1 MRLIVKEND
10 LKKEIERDIE
20 IGNYDTDKFVEY
32 IKTHLDKANF
42 LLENK
47 ILNLDSED
55 LYYALKE
62 VFDIKYDN
70 QDYLEIL
77 SDTYE
82 KHYTNITSIQ
92 TYMIDENGYNI
103 ELIGAAIRNLPNY
116 TGRVSL
122 NELRKITNSYDYII
136 FKETKHKLN
145 EKLKQAEKYEEL
157 PQINFDTNL
166 DENNELFDKV
176 LDLVRKTIKDK
187 KVLKQVLSDLKKYID
202 NLMYQ
207 AKSIAKLSEE
217 ENPQVKQ
224 IGLLYKKALEENFS
238 KKNLTQKDNHK
249 RRY

>member
-10 LKKEIERDIE
+10 LKQEIERDIE
-20 IGNYDTDKFVEY
+20 TGNYDIDKFVGY
-32 IKTHLDKANF
+32 IRTHLKKANF

-47 ILNLDSED
+47 ILDLDSKD

-62 VFDIKYDN
+62 VFNIKYDN
-70 QDYLEIL
+70 EDYFKIL
-77 SDTYE
+77 SE
-82 KHYTNITSIQ
+82 KKHYTQIVSIN
-92 TYMIDENGYNI
+92 TYMVDENGYNI
-103 ELIGAAIRNLPNY
+103 ELIGAATRKLPNY
-116 TGRVSL
+116 TGKVPL
-122 NELRKITNSYDYII
+122 DELRKITNSYDYII
-136 FKETKHKLN
+136 FKQIKHKLN
-145 EKLKQAEKYEEL
+145 EKPKKTEKYEEL
-157 PQINFDTNL
+157 PQMNFDTNL

-207 AKSIAKLSEE
+207 ARQIAKLSEE

-224 IGLLYKKALEENFS
+224 IGLLYKKTLEENFS